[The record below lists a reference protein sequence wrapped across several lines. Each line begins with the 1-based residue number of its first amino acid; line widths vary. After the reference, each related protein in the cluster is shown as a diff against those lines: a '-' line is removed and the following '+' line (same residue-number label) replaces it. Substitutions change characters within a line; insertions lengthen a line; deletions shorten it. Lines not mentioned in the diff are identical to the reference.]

1 MADADNQ
8 TSGDVPDE
16 VPYLSFNDN
25 ITPSESINLK
35 PKDEELERL
44 KKVDPKLLYTWT
56 VWEQHVAPKDRKVE
70 YSDLSKPSVS
80 FNTVKEFWACWNHL
94 PQPSELLQGK
104 KFTRQQSD
112 GSRTIVD
119 SLMIF
124 KQGVKPEWEAPENV
138 KGGHF
143 QLQLK
148 PQLGGGLIDE
158 LWNNIVLGMIGGG
171 IEPSDMIHGVRLVD
185 KLSHKTKPVIRI
197 EVWFSDMD
205 PGETGRL
212 YNLRGNLERCM
223 GTGLDS
229 KVRPCTWGNT
239 EKVQHQVSRKH

>member
-1 MADADNQ
+1 
-8 TSGDVPDE
+8 
-16 VPYLSFNDN
+16 
-25 ITPSESINLK
+25 
-35 PKDEELERL
+35 
-44 KKVDPKLLYTWT
+44 
-56 VWEQHVAPKDRKVE
+56 
-70 YSDLSKPSVS
+70 
-80 FNTVKEFWACWNHL
+80 
-94 PQPSELLQGK
+94 
-104 KFTRQQSD
+104 
-112 GSRTIVD
+112 
-119 SLMIF
+119 MIF

-212 YNLRGNLERCM
+212 YNLRGDLERCM